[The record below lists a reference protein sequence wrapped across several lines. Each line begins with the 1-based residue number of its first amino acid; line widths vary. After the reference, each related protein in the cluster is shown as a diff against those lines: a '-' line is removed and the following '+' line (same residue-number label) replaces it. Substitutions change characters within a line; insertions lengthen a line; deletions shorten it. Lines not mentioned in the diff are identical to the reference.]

1 MIMSTYKT
9 TIVMTCDSLQEIL
22 EDLKQQPEI
31 QASLR
36 TQNRIDLA
44 LAYLQEMQHNVQEFS
59 KGFASL
65 YQELSQL
72 KIDDLHEDVTDHF
85 KRIFVK
91 YEWIYHAGGDA
102 KLIDGVARAEGL
114 NLIVRLKILR
124 TLFHLSLQEAQSLI
138 ESFQETTRSET

>member
-1 MIMSTYKT
+1 MS
-9 TIVMTCDSLQEIL
+9 CDALQEIL

-72 KIDDLHEDVTDHF
+72 KIADLQEDVTDHF

-91 YEWIYHAGGDA
+91 YEWIHYAGGDA

-114 NLIVRLKILR
+114 DLIVRLKILR